1 MNEEQHKQVVDYI
14 VKVFAA
20 GDHHIDILNKRTLTF
35 EEAFK
40 LMQAYAKDHRGW
52 SWGGV

>member
-1 MNEEQHKQVVDYI
+1 MNDEQHKQLIDYI
-14 VKVFAA
+14 FKVFKQ
-20 GDHHIDILNKRTLTF
+20 DNKHLDILNKRTLTF

-52 SWGGV
+52 SWSV